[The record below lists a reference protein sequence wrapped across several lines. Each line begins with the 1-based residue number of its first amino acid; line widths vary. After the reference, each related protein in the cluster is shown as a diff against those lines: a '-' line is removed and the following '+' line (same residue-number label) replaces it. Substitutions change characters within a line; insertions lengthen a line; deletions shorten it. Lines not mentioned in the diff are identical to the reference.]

1 MSAMPS
7 SKPGRSR
14 TTPLTALRIVGEL
27 DAIVGTN
34 GSYAVRLATS
44 EHTDE
49 GIAAAL
55 GGSEKAVTV

>member
-1 MSAMPS
+1 M
-7 SKPGRSR
+7 
-14 TTPLTALRIVGEL
+14 GEL